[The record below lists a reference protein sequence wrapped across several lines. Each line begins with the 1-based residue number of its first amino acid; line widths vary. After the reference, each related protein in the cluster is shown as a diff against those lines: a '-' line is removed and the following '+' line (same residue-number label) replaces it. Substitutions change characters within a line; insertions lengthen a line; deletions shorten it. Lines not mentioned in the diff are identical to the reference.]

1 MRHSRSAFSLALMSV
16 LGVGLAHAQ
25 TDTSGQAGSTD
36 PGAMQQQTPSTSAAQ
51 TSTGMQG
58 AQGARASALNEK
70 QALGVLSAINTSEVN
85 AGNLALQKQVK
96 GPVRDYAM
104 QMVKEHADNNAK
116 IAQWGPD
123 AKAAPAQ
130 QQMQQAKAEAGK
142 LQALD
147 GDRFEQ
153 AYVMAMVKDHQ
164 AALQMLDSTL
174 IPAAKT
180 PDVVAHMRT
189 TRTHVAEHLAK
200 AQQLQSAGAPSAA
213 PAR

>member
-1 MRHSRSAFSLALMSV
+1 MSV

-36 PGAMQQQTPSTSAAQ
+36 PAAMQQQTPSTSAAQ

-70 QALGVLSAINTSEVN
+70 QALGVLSAINTSEIN

-104 QMVKEHADNNAK
+104 LMVKEHSDNNAK
-116 IAQWGPD
+116 IAPWGPD
-123 AKAAPAQ
+123 AKAASAQ
-130 QQMQQAKAEAGK
+130 QQIQKAKVEAGK
-142 LQALD
+142 LQAMD

-180 PDVVAHMRT
+180 PDVAAHLRT

>member
-1 MRHSRSAFSLALMSV
+1 
-16 LGVGLAHAQ
+16 
-25 TDTSGQAGSTD
+25 
-36 PGAMQQQTPSTSAAQ
+36 
-51 TSTGMQG
+51 MQG
-58 AQGARASALNEK
+58 ARTAALTEK

-85 AGNLALQKQVK
+85 AANLALQKQVK

-104 QMVKEHADNNAK
+104 QMVKEHSDNNAK
-116 IAQWGPD
+116 IASWGPD
-123 AKAAPAQ
+123 TKAAPAQ
-130 QQMQQAKAEAGK
+130 QQMQKAKAEAGK

-153 AYVMAMVKDHQ
+153 AYVAAMVKDHQ

-180 PDVVAHMRT
+180 PEVAAHLRT

-200 AQQLQSAGAPSAA
+200 AQQLQSAGAT
-213 PAR
+213 PAGSSR

>member
-1 MRHSRSAFSLALMSV
+1 MSV

-36 PGAMQQQTPSTSAAQ
+36 PAAMQQQTPSTSAAQ

-58 AQGARASALNEK
+58 AQGARASALDEK
-70 QALGVLSAINTSEVN
+70 QALGVLSAINTSEIN

-116 IAQWGPD
+116 IAPWGPD

-130 QQMQQAKAEAGK
+130 QQMQKAKAEAGK
-142 LQALD
+142 LQAMD

-180 PDVVAHMRT
+180 PDVAAHLRT

>member
-1 MRHSRSAFSLALMSV
+1 MSV

-36 PGAMQQQTPSTSAAQ
+36 PAAMQQQTPSTSAAQ

-58 AQGARASALNEK
+58 AQGARASALDEK
-70 QALGVLSAINTSEVN
+70 QALGVLSAINTSEIN

-104 QMVKEHADNNAK
+104 LMVKEHSDNNAK
-116 IAQWGPD
+116 IAPWGPD

-130 QQMQQAKAEAGK
+130 QQMQKAKAEAGK
-142 LQALD
+142 LQAMD

-180 PDVVAHMRT
+180 PDVAAHLRT

>member
-1 MRHSRSAFSLALMSV
+1 MSV

-25 TDTSGQAGSTD
+25 TDTSGEVGSAD

-116 IAQWGPD
+116 IAPWGPD

-147 GDRFEQ
+147 GGRFEQ

-180 PDVVAHMRT
+180 PEVVAHLRT

>member
-1 MRHSRSAFSLALMSV
+1 
-16 LGVGLAHAQ
+16 
-25 TDTSGQAGSTD
+25 
-36 PGAMQQQTPSTSAAQ
+36 
-51 TSTGMQG
+51 MQG
-58 AQGARASALNEK
+58 ARGARASALDEK

-104 QMVKEHADNNAK
+104 LMVKEHSDNNAK
-116 IAQWGPD
+116 IAPWGPD
-123 AKAAPAQ
+123 AKAASAQ
-130 QQMQQAKAEAGK
+130 QQIQKAKAEAGK
-142 LQALD
+142 LQAMD

-180 PDVVAHMRT
+180 PDVAAHLRT

>member
-1 MRHSRSAFSLALMSV
+1 MSV

-25 TDTSGQAGSTD
+25 TDTSGQAGSPD
-36 PGAMQQQTPSTSAAQ
+36 PGAMHQQAPSTSAAQ

-58 AQGARASALNEK
+58 AQGARASALDER
-70 QALGVLSAINTSEVN
+70 QALGVLSAINTSEIN

-104 QMVKEHADNNAK
+104 QMVKEHSDNNAK
-116 IAQWGPD
+116 IAPWGPD

-180 PDVVAHMRT
+180 PDVAAHLRT
-189 TRTHVAEHLAK
+189 TRAHVAEHLAK
-200 AQQLQSAGAPSAA
+200 AQRLQSAGAPSAA

>member
-1 MRHSRSAFSLALMSV
+1 MRSYCSGLSLALLSV
-16 LGVGLAHAQ
+16 LGIGLAHAQ
-25 TDTSGQAGSTD
+25 TDTSGQAGTRD
-36 PGAMQQQTPSTSAAQ
+36 PAAMQQNTPSTTASPAS
-51 TSTGMQG
+51 TSMQG
-58 AQGARASALNEK
+58 ARSAALNEK
-70 QALGVLSAINTSEVN
+70 QALGVLSAINTSEIG

-104 QMVKEHADNNAK
+104 QMVKEHSDNNAK
-116 IAQWGPD
+116 IAPWAPD
-123 AKAAPAQ
+123 TKAAPAQ
-130 QQMQQAKAEAGK
+130 QQMQKGKAEAGK

-153 AYVMAMVKDHQ
+153 AYVAAMVKDHQ

-180 PDVVAHMRT
+180 PEVAAHLRT

-200 AQQLQSAGAPSAA
+200 AQQLQSAGAT
-213 PAR
+213 PAGSTR

>member
-1 MRHSRSAFSLALMSV
+1 MSV

-36 PGAMQQQTPSTSAAQ
+36 PAAMQQQTPSTSAAQ

-70 QALGVLSAINTSEVN
+70 QALGVLSAINTSEIN

-104 QMVKEHADNNAK
+104 LMVKEHSDNNAK
-116 IAQWGPD
+116 IAPWGPD

-130 QQMQQAKAEAGK
+130 QQIQKAKAEAGK
-142 LQALD
+142 LQAMD

-180 PDVVAHMRT
+180 PDVAAHLRT

>member
-1 MRHSRSAFSLALMSV
+1 MSV

-36 PGAMQQQTPSTSAAQ
+36 PAAMQQQTPSTSAAQ

-116 IAQWGPD
+116 IAPWGPD

-142 LQALD
+142 LQAMD

-180 PDVVAHMRT
+180 PDVAAHLRT

>member
-1 MRHSRSAFSLALMSV
+1 MSV

-36 PGAMQQQTPSTSAAQ
+36 PAAMQQQTPSTSAAQ

-70 QALGVLSAINTSEVN
+70 QALGVLSAINTSEIN

-116 IAQWGPD
+116 IAPWGPD

-142 LQALD
+142 LQVLD

-180 PDVVAHMRT
+180 PDVAAHLRT

>member
-1 MRHSRSAFSLALMSV
+1 MSV

-116 IAQWGPD
+116 IAPWGPD

-130 QQMQQAKAEAGK
+130 QQMQKAKAEAGK

-174 IPAAKT
+174 IRAAKT
-180 PDVVAHMRT
+180 PDVAAHLRT

>member
-1 MRHSRSAFSLALMSV
+1 MSV

-58 AQGARASALNEK
+58 AQGARASALDEK

-116 IAQWGPD
+116 IAPWGPD

-130 QQMQQAKAEAGK
+130 QQMQKAKAEAGK

-180 PDVVAHMRT
+180 PDVAAHLRT

>member
-1 MRHSRSAFSLALMSV
+1 MSV

-25 TDTSGQAGSTD
+25 TDTSGEVGSAD

-70 QALGVLSAINTSEVN
+70 QALGVLSAINTSEIN

-104 QMVKEHADNNAK
+104 LMVKEHSDNNAK
-116 IAQWGPD
+116 IAPWGPD
-123 AKAAPAQ
+123 AKAASAQ
-130 QQMQQAKAEAGK
+130 QQIQKAKAEAGK
-142 LQALD
+142 LQAMD

-180 PDVVAHMRT
+180 PDVAAHLRT

>member
-1 MRHSRSAFSLALMSV
+1 MSV

-70 QALGVLSAINTSEVN
+70 QALGVLSAINTSEIN

-104 QMVKEHADNNAK
+104 QMVKEHSDNNAK
-116 IAQWGPD
+116 IAPWGPD

-130 QQMQQAKAEAGK
+130 QQMQKAKAEAGK

-180 PDVVAHMRT
+180 PDVAAHLRT

-200 AQQLQSAGAPSAA
+200 AQQLQSAGAS
-213 PAR
+213 PAGSTR

>member
-1 MRHSRSAFSLALMSV
+1 MRSYRSGLSLALMSV

-25 TDTSGQAGSTD
+25 TDTSGQAGSAG

-104 QMVKEHADNNAK
+104 QMVKEHSDNNAK
-116 IAQWGPD
+116 IAPWGPD

-130 QQMQQAKAEAGK
+130 QQMQKAKAEAGK

-180 PDVVAHMRT
+180 PDVAAHLRT

-200 AQQLQSAGAPSAA
+200 AQQLQSAGTS
-213 PAR
+213 PAGSTR

>member
-1 MRHSRSAFSLALMSV
+1 MRPSRSVLSLALVSV
-16 LGVGLAHAQ
+16 FGIGLAHAQ
-25 TDTSGQAGSTD
+25 TDTSGQAGTRD
-36 PGAMQQQTPSTSAAQ
+36 PGAMQQNAPSTTASPAS
-51 TSTGMQG
+51 TSMQG
-58 AQGARASALNEK
+58 ARTAALNEK

-85 AGNLALQKQVK
+85 AANLALQKQVK

-104 QMVKEHADNNAK
+104 QMVKEHSDNNAK
-116 IAQWGPD
+116 IAPWGPD
-123 AKAAPAQ
+123 TKAAPAQ
-130 QQMQQAKAEAGK
+130 QQMKKAKAEAGK

-153 AYVMAMVKDHQ
+153 AYVAAMVKDHQ

-180 PDVVAHMRT
+180 PEVAAHLRT

-200 AQQLQSAGAPSAA
+200 AQQLQSAGAT
-213 PAR
+213 PAGSSR

>member
-1 MRHSRSAFSLALMSV
+1 MSV

-36 PGAMQQQTPSTSAAQ
+36 PAAMQQQTPSTSAAQ

-58 AQGARASALNEK
+58 AQGARASALDEK
-70 QALGVLSAINTSEVN
+70 QALGVLSAINTSEIN

-104 QMVKEHADNNAK
+104 LMVKEHSDNNAK
-116 IAQWGPD
+116 IAPWGPD

-130 QQMQQAKAEAGK
+130 QQMQKAKAEAGK

-180 PDVVAHMRT
+180 PDVAAHLRT

>member
-1 MRHSRSAFSLALMSV
+1 MSV

-58 AQGARASALNEK
+58 AQGARASALNEN
-70 QALGVLSAINTSEVN
+70 QALGVLSAINTSEIN

-116 IAQWGPD
+116 IAPWGPD

-130 QQMQQAKAEAGK
+130 QQMQKAKAEAGK

-180 PDVVAHMRT
+180 PDVAAHLRT

-213 PAR
+213 PAH

>member
-1 MRHSRSAFSLALMSV
+1 MSV

-58 AQGARASALNEK
+58 AQGARASALDEK
-70 QALGVLSAINTSEVN
+70 QALGVLSAINTSEIN

-116 IAQWGPD
+116 IAPWGPD

-130 QQMQQAKAEAGK
+130 QQMQKAKAEAGK

-180 PDVVAHMRT
+180 PDVAAHLRT

>member
-1 MRHSRSAFSLALMSV
+1 MSV

-36 PGAMQQQTPSTSAAQ
+36 PAAMQQQTPSTSAAQ

-58 AQGARASALNEK
+58 AQGARASALDEK
-70 QALGVLSAINTSEVN
+70 QALGVLSAINTSEIN

-104 QMVKEHADNNAK
+104 LMVKEHSDNNAK
-116 IAQWGPD
+116 IAPWGPD

-130 QQMQQAKAEAGK
+130 QQIQKAKAEAGK
-142 LQALD
+142 LQAMD

-180 PDVVAHMRT
+180 PDVAAHLRT

>member
-1 MRHSRSAFSLALMSV
+1 MSV

-58 AQGARASALNEK
+58 AQGARASALDEK

-116 IAQWGPD
+116 IAPWGPD

-142 LQALD
+142 LQVLD

-180 PDVVAHMRT
+180 PDVAAHLRT

>member
-1 MRHSRSAFSLALMSV
+1 MSV

-70 QALGVLSAINTSEVN
+70 QALGVLSAINTSEIN

-116 IAQWGPD
+116 IAPWGPD

-130 QQMQQAKAEAGK
+130 QQMQKAKAEAGK

-174 IPAAKT
+174 IRAAKT
-180 PDVVAHMRT
+180 PDVAAHLRT

>member
-1 MRHSRSAFSLALMSV
+1 MRPYRSGLSLALLSV
-16 LGVGLAHAQ
+16 LGIGLAHAQ
-25 TDTSGQAGSTD
+25 TDTSGQAGMRD
-36 PGAMQQQTPSTSAAQ
+36 PGGMHQDTPSTTASPA
-51 TSTGMQG
+51 SSSM
-58 AQGARASALNEK
+58 QGARATALNEK

-104 QMVKEHADNNAK
+104 QMVKEHSDNNAK
-116 IAQWGPD
+116 IAPWAPD
-123 AKAAPAQ
+123 TAAAPAQ
-130 QQMQQAKAEAGK
+130 QQMQKAKAEAGK

-153 AYVMAMVKDHQ
+153 AYLMAMVKDHQ
-164 AALQMLDSTL
+164 AALQMLDGTL

-180 PDVVAHMRT
+180 PDVVAHLRA

-200 AQQLQSAGAPSAA
+200 AQQLQRPGAPSTGS
-213 PAR
+213 AR

>member
-1 MRHSRSAFSLALMSV
+1 MSV
-16 LGVGLAHAQ
+16 IGVGLAHAQ

-104 QMVKEHADNNAK
+104 LMVKEHSDNNAK
-116 IAQWGPD
+116 IAPWGPD

-180 PDVVAHMRT
+180 PDVAAHLRT

>member
-1 MRHSRSAFSLALMSV
+1 MSV

-25 TDTSGQAGSTD
+25 TDTSGQAGSPD
-36 PGAMQQQTPSTSAAQ
+36 PGAMHQQAPSTSAAQ

-58 AQGARASALNEK
+58 AQGARASALDEK
-70 QALGVLSAINTSEVN
+70 QALGVLSAINTSEIN

-104 QMVKEHADNNAK
+104 QMVKEHSDNNAK
-116 IAQWGPD
+116 IAPWGPD

-174 IPAAKT
+174 IPVAKT
-180 PDVVAHMRT
+180 PDVAAHLRT
-189 TRTHVAEHLAK
+189 TRAHVAEHLAK
-200 AQQLQSAGAPSAA
+200 AQQLRSAGAPSAA

>member
-1 MRHSRSAFSLALMSV
+1 MSV

-25 TDTSGQAGSTD
+25 TDTSGQTGGHD
-36 PGAMQQQTPSTSAAQ
+36 PGAMQQQAPSTSAAQ
-51 TSTGMQG
+51 TSSGM
-58 AQGARASALNEK
+58 QGARASAFDEK

-104 QMVKEHADNNAK
+104 QMVKEHSDNNAK
-116 IAQWGPD
+116 IAPWGPD
-123 AKAAPAQ
+123 TKAAPAQ
-130 QQMQQAKAEAGK
+130 QQMQKAKAEAGK

-147 GDRFEQ
+147 GGRFEQ

-180 PDVVAHMRT
+180 PEVVAHLRT

-200 AQQLQSAGAPSAA
+200 AQQLQSAAA
-213 PAR
+213 SPAGSTR

>member
-1 MRHSRSAFSLALMSV
+1 MSV

-25 TDTSGQAGSTD
+25 TDTSGQAGSRD

-51 TSTGMQG
+51 TSSGMQG

-70 QALGVLSAINTSEVN
+70 QALGVLSAINTSEIN

-96 GPVRDYAM
+96 GPVRDYAT
-104 QMVKEHADNNAK
+104 QMVKEHSDNNAK
-116 IAQWGPD
+116 IAPWGPD

-130 QQMQQAKAEAGK
+130 QQMQKAKAEAGK

-147 GDRFEQ
+147 GDRFAQ

-180 PDVVAHMRT
+180 PEVAAHLRT
-189 TRTHVAEHLAK
+189 TRAHVAEHLAK
-200 AQQLQSAGAPSAA
+200 AQQLQSAGTPPAA
-213 PAR
+213 STR

>member
-1 MRHSRSAFSLALMSV
+1 MSV

-25 TDTSGQAGSTD
+25 TDTSGEVGSAD

-116 IAQWGPD
+116 IAPWGPD
-123 AKAAPAQ
+123 AKAASAQ
-130 QQMQQAKAEAGK
+130 QQIQKAKAEAGK
-142 LQALD
+142 LQAMD

-180 PDVVAHMRT
+180 PDVAAHLRT

>member
-1 MRHSRSAFSLALMSV
+1 MSV

-36 PGAMQQQTPSTSAAQ
+36 PAAMQQQTPSTSAAQ

-70 QALGVLSAINTSEVN
+70 QALGVLSAINTSEIN

-104 QMVKEHADNNAK
+104 LMVKEHSDNNAK
-116 IAQWGPD
+116 IAPWGPD
-123 AKAAPAQ
+123 AKAASAQ
-130 QQMQQAKAEAGK
+130 QQIQKAKAEAGK
-142 LQALD
+142 LQAMD

-180 PDVVAHMRT
+180 PDVAAHLRT

>member
-1 MRHSRSAFSLALMSV
+1 MRHSRSAFFLALMSV

-58 AQGARASALNEK
+58 AQGARASALDEK

-116 IAQWGPD
+116 IAPWGPD

-142 LQALD
+142 LQVLD

-180 PDVVAHMRT
+180 PDVAAHLRT